1 MKTKIIVGF
10 LFLITLV
17 FSFGVYM
24 YFKPSEKVVL
34 AEALYEVNAESIY
47 REFSDNETEANKK
60 YLNKVIT
67 VEGKVSEML
76 TIDST
81 GLNVTLSSDNPL
93 FGVSCQLP
101 METIKTK
108 LKIGD
113 DVRIKGLCT
122 GKLMDV
128 VLVRCVIEDYKN

>member
-1 MKTKIIVGF
+1 MKTKFIIAA
-10 LFLITLV
+10 LFIATLV

-24 YFKPSEKVVL
+24 YFKPAEKVVL
-34 AEALYEVNAESIY
+34 TEASYEVDAESIFQ
-47 REFSDNETEANKK
+47 EFSDNESEANKK

-76 TIDST
+76 TIDSA
-81 GLNVTLSSDNPL
+81 GLNVTLSTDNPM

-101 METIKTK
+101 METDQTS
-108 LKIGD
+108 LRIGD

-128 VLVRCVIEDYKN
+128 VLVKCVIEDFKN

>member
-1 MKTKIIVGF
+1 MKTKIIILL
-10 LFLITLV
+10 LFLATLV

-34 AEALYEVNAESIY
+34 AEASYEVDAEHIY
-47 REFSDNETEANKK
+47 REFSDNEDEANKK
-60 YLNKVIT
+60 YVNKVIT
-67 VEGKVSEML
+67 VVGKVSEML
-76 TIDST
+76 TLDSA
-81 GLNVTLSSDNPL
+81 GLNITLSTDNPL

-101 METIKTK
+101 METMDTS
-108 LKIGD
+108 LKVGD

-128 VLVRCVIEDYKN
+128 VLVKCVIEDYKN